1 MSSMNRRERA
11 LYYAER
17 LQSARNKN
25 EEAEKIL
32 KELNGLV
39 WTKDNTP
46 LPREDKLAIL
56 EETKSIIQEGLEIR
70 DGKILQKAADNSG
83 ILDVIEMLKPKVK

>member
-1 MSSMNRRERA
+1 MSSMSKRGRA
-11 LYYAER
+11 INYAER
-17 LQSARNKN
+17 LQLARNKN

-39 WTKDNTP
+39 WAKSDTP

-56 EETKSIIQEGLEIR
+56 EETKSIIKEGLEIR
-70 DGKILQKAADNSG
+70 EGKILHEAADNSG
-83 ILDVIEMLKPKVK
+83 ILDVIDMLKPKVK

>member
-1 MSSMNRRERA
+1 MSSMSKRERA
-11 LYYAER
+11 LNYAER

-39 WTKDNTP
+39 WAKDNTS

-70 DGKILQKAADNSG
+70 EGKILHKAADNSG
-83 ILDVIEMLKPKVK
+83 ILDVIDMLKPKVK